1 MIVLDTNVL
10 SEIMK
15 PVPEPRVVD
24 WVDSVPAFETAIT
37 SVTVAEILYGVGRM
51 PEGKRRR
58 QLLSAAE
65 AIFEEDFRDRVLV
78 FDADAAVEYAT
89 LALQREAA
97 GLPISM
103 ADAQIASVCRVHECT
118 LATRNDRDFEGTGVR
133 IVNPWIDGRM
143 GRDEESRGSERKD

>member
-10 SEIMK
+10 SEILK
-15 PVPEPRVVD
+15 PVPESRVVE
-24 WVDSVPAFETAIT
+24 WVDSVPDVESAIT

-58 QLLSAAE
+58 QLLSAAKT
-65 AIFEEDFRDRVLV
+65 IFDEDFRNRILV

-89 LALQREAA
+89 LVVEREVA

-103 ADAQIASVCRVHECT
+103 ADAQIAAVCRVHECT
-118 LATRNDRDFEGTGVR
+118 LATRNVGDFEGTGVMT
-133 IVNPWIDGRM
+133 VNPWSDGGWVAR
-143 GRDEESRGSERKD
+143 

>member
-10 SEIMK
+10 SEILK
-15 PVPEPRVVD
+15 PVPESRVVE
-24 WVDSVPAFETAIT
+24 WVDSVPDVETAIT

-58 QLLSAAE
+58 RLLSAAE
-65 AIFEEDFRDRVLV
+65 TIFDEDFRNRILV

-89 LALQREAA
+89 LVVDREVA

-103 ADAQIASVCRVHECT
+103 ADAQIAAVCRVHECT
-118 LATRNDRDFEGTGVR
+118 LATRNVGDFEGTGVMT
-133 IVNPWIDGRM
+133 VNPWSDNGWVAR
-143 GRDEESRGSERKD
+143 